1 MTDEKSTDDIDSL
14 VASSMVKR
22 GELIPTTTEE
32 VLEARS
38 EYEGALPPSLERY
51 QPRGPS
57 SAIAPP
63 RKAAWS
69 ALPFVGVVAA
79 VAAAAAILLMTRGG
93 EEIHGEHLG
102 APSGGPATQTSAA
115 PAPLAI
121 PQASCEASC
130 CAGAACKTAESAFAT
145 CPTERTCIP
154 CQGTDQSETQYRVRL
169 GNVASSSGQS
179 AAAMA
184 ELDLCVS
191 IGATPGS
198 PWVCEPAHAPVS
210 TRPRGRFL
218 AKAST
223 VDELVGGV
231 SMELRPKG
239 KTQVLA
245 AWRSGIKVGVGSL
258 CKGLSVSLQNEQHEQ
273 LGTLS
278 MFLERTYYVELA
290 RRDDRATLDD
300 VASGFGFGDRKA
312 GFFRA
317 SRDARGGGHVLAL
330 GPFDKPEAETLLRE
344 LRAQPDA
351 GPFSAGFRVDNG
363 DGYDDH

>member
-1 MTDEKSTDDIDSL
+1 MTDEKPTDDLDAL
-14 VASSMVKR
+14 VARSLVKR

-32 VLEARS
+32 VLDTSS

-51 QPRGPS
+51 QPKLDQTAPRRP
-57 SAIAPP
+57 APP
-63 RKAAWS
+63 S
-69 ALPFVGVVAA
+69 ALPYLAAVAA
-79 VAAAAAILLMTRGG
+79 VAAAAAIFLVTRGDP
-93 EEIHGEHLG
+93 EIHGEHIG
-102 APSGGPATQTSAA
+102 TQSGGPAASIPSA

-121 PQASCEASC
+121 PQASCEESC
-130 CAGAACKTAESAFAT
+130 CGGARCKAAEAAYAS

-154 CQGTDQSETQYRVRL
+154 CEGVDEGDVQYRVRL
-169 GNVASSSGQS
+169 GNVASSSGQP

-191 IGATPGS
+191 IGPTPGS
-198 PWVCEPAHAPVS
+198 PWVCEPAYQPAS

-258 CKGLSVSLQNEQHEQ
+258 CKGLSVSLQSDKHEQ

-290 RRDDRATLDD
+290 RRDDRAALDT
-300 VASGFGFGDRKA
+300 VASSFGFGERTPRFLSAA
-312 GFFRA
+312 G
-317 SRDARGGGHVLAL
+317 DVGGGRHVLAL
-330 GPFDKPEAETLLRE
+330 GPFDKPEAEALLQK

-351 GPFSAGFRVDNG
+351 GPFSAGIRVDNG
-363 DGYDDH
+363 DGYDSH

>member
-1 MTDEKSTDDIDSL
+1 VTDEKSNDDIDAL
-14 VASSMVKR
+14 VARSLVKR

-32 VLEARS
+32 VLETSS

-51 QPRGPS
+51 RPEQE
-57 SAIAPP
+57 
-63 RKAAWS
+63 KAAPRPRERQS
-69 ALPFVGVVAA
+69 ALPYIGVFAA
-79 VAAAAAILLMTRGG
+79 VAAAAAIFLVTRGDP
-93 EEIHGEHLG
+93 EIHGERIG
-102 APSGGPATQTSAA
+102 APSGGPAATA
-115 PAPLAI
+115 PTASAPLAV
-121 PQASCEASC
+121 PQASCESGC
-130 CAGAACKTAESAFAT
+130 CGGAACKAAESAFAT
-145 CPTERTCIP
+145 CPTERTCIS
-154 CQGTDQSETQYRVRL
+154 CEGVDKGDTQYRVRL
-169 GNVASSSGQS
+169 GNVAPSSGQP

-198 PWVCEPAHAPVS
+198 PWVCEPAYEPAA

-290 RRDDRATLDD
+290 RRDDRAALDG
-300 VASGFGFGDRKA
+300 VASSFGFGERVPRFLSVPGDV
-312 GFFRA
+312 
-317 SRDARGGGHVLAL
+317 RGGRHVLAL
-330 GPFDKPEAETLLRE
+330 GPFDKPEAEALLQKLRE
-344 LRAQPDA
+344 SEA
-351 GPFSAGFRVDNG
+351 GPLSAGFRVANG
-363 DGYDDH
+363 DGYDEH

>member
-102 APSGGPATQTSAA
+102 APSGGPAAQTSAA

-198 PWVCEPAHAPVS
+198 PWVCEPAYAPVATMTTDSAASDALEHVPTRLASFEPERQGRLINWGYALCDASLRTRAGLTVPMS
-210 TRPRGRFL
+210 TAWP
-218 AKAST
+218 
-223 VDELVGGV
+223 DE
-231 SMELRPKG
+231 
-239 KTQVLA
+239 
-245 AWRSGIKVGVGSL
+245 AWR
-258 CKGLSVSLQNEQHEQ
+258 KGCGPSSTAATVSE
-273 LGTLS
+273 
-278 MFLERTYYVELA
+278 
-290 RRDDRATLDD
+290 
-300 VASGFGFGDRKA
+300 
-312 GFFRA
+312 
-317 SRDARGGGHVLAL
+317 
-330 GPFDKPEAETLLRE
+330 
-344 LRAQPDA
+344 
-351 GPFSAGFRVDNG
+351 
-363 DGYDDH
+363 